1 MGFYKVGVGEGV
13 SSQSQLRRFSSHV
26 GNFLTHFCADVF
38 RWVIIHM
45 VKNLPFF
52 FFFPEWIPDF
62 EIFCMSVK

>member
-45 VKNLPFF
+45 VKMLLIYR
-52 FFFPEWIPDF
+52 FPTSWFSMHEFSDF
-62 EIFCMSVK
+62 